1 MRYNKDMT
9 ISEILFT
16 NPNVIEVFKKYGL
29 NCQNCFGAETETLEI
44 ASRVNGINLE
54 EILFDLENLE

>member
-9 ISEILFT
+9 IAEILFT
-16 NPNVIEVFKKYGL
+16 NPNVLEVFKKYGL
-29 NCQNCFGAETETLEI
+29 HCQHCFGAETETLEI

-54 EILFDLENLE
+54 EILFDLESLE